1 MVTLSTTMM
10 NAMMMTSVPIYLTT
24 HAMVCDLNV
33 VSASDAGI
41 KPQNQLEQNCS
52 SSHIPRVRL
61 CIYIYVYNMC
71 KHTYKICVCV
81 CIYICIHMQYIY
93 IYMFIYIYTET
104 LGARVHG
111 PLGDRIAG
119 TPKL

>member
-61 CIYIYVYNMC
+61 YIYIYMYIICVNTHIKFVCVYIYVY
-71 KHTYKICVCV
+71 ICS
-81 CIYICIHMQYIY
+81 IY

>member
-61 CIYIYVYNMC
+61 YIYMYIICVNTHIKFVCVYIYMYTYAVYIYVY
-71 KHTYKICVCV
+71 
-81 CIYICIHMQYIY
+81 IYIPR
-93 IYMFIYIYTET
+93 
-104 LGARVHG
+104 L
-111 PLGDRIAG
+111 
-119 TPKL
+119 